1 MNKHSNSVY
10 ASEALLQVPR
20 LMSQLDRETHSKSYG
35 SFDRDHWAWKFRD
48 FPITMLQTG
57 IYPLA
62 LLWRFPFAEN
72 PYYRNPN
79 VLKWVEA
86 VVESIIR
93 RQHKNGAFDS
103 VGPYTQDHG
112 VTLAMIYTL
121 TEALRLLGEELHAA
135 LRRDAKEAVRRACL
149 FALRSSEDY
158 AFISNH
164 QALFAVAFLNASELL
179 EESRYRQQADHIIEQ
194 ILHQQS
200 PDGWYREYEGPDPG
214 YESLGLFYLATCWKR
229 TGSPALLDSLRR
241 SIDFYAHCVHPDGS
255 VGGVY
260 GSRHTSLYFPGGF
273 EILAGEIPM
282 AATVARFMRERLALH
297 NVLTP
302 AVSDAENL
310 PSLLYTYLEASLAS
324 EAERDEESP
333 RLPCEELDGI
343 RHFPD
348 SDIVVAGA
356 RDYYGV
362 VNASK
367 GGVCRI
373 FNKETG
379 EIAYEDAG
387 YLVLAGGRRWASQL
401 AGLGRREDESREG
414 EVCCATTLAEVRQE
428 MLTPAKLIV
437 LRLLNLTL
445 FRNPSLGRWLRR
457 QVIAR
462 LITAKR
468 PGPFRL
474 ERSIRFGRG
483 EIRFRDR
490 LEAAGTGKV
499 EKVFLP
505 RSFTSIHM
513 GSAKYFH
520 STELTDVLQPP
531 VDGMADELNHNR
543 SSIIEFVLQFRA
555 VSEQELPVGLIHV
568 NEESVR
574 KEART
579 KV

>member
-200 PDGWYREYEGPDPG
+200 PDGWYR
-214 YESLGLFYLATCWKR
+214 
-229 TGSPALLDSLRR
+229 
-241 SIDFYAHCVHPDGS
+241 
-255 VGGVY
+255 
-260 GSRHTSLYFPGGF
+260 
-273 EILAGEIPM
+273 
-282 AATVARFMRERLALH
+282 
-297 NVLTP
+297 
-302 AVSDAENL
+302 
-310 PSLLYTYLEASLAS
+310 
-324 EAERDEESP
+324 
-333 RLPCEELDGI
+333 
-343 RHFPD
+343 
-348 SDIVVAGA
+348 
-356 RDYYGV
+356 
-362 VNASK
+362 
-367 GGVCRI
+367 
-373 FNKETG
+373 
-379 EIAYEDAG
+379 
-387 YLVLAGGRRWASQL
+387 
-401 AGLGRREDESREG
+401 
-414 EVCCATTLAEVRQE
+414 
-428 MLTPAKLIV
+428 
-437 LRLLNLTL
+437 
-445 FRNPSLGRWLRR
+445 
-457 QVIAR
+457 
-462 LITAKR
+462 
-468 PGPFRL
+468 
-474 ERSIRFGRG
+474 
-483 EIRFRDR
+483 
-490 LEAAGTGKV
+490 
-499 EKVFLP
+499 
-505 RSFTSIHM
+505 
-513 GSAKYFH
+513 
-520 STELTDVLQPP
+520 
-531 VDGMADELNHNR
+531 
-543 SSIIEFVLQFRA
+543 
-555 VSEQELPVGLIHV
+555 
-568 NEESVR
+568 
-574 KEART
+574 
-579 KV
+579 